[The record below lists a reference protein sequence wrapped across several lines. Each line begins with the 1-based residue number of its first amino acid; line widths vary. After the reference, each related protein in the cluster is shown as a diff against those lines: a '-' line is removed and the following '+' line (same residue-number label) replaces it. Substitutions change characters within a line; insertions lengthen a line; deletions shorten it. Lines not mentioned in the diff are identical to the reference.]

1 MQLSK
6 HCRNFD
12 SILQGDNPMKKARLF
27 GSLLALTLTVG
38 AVLTGCGAGQEQ
50 SGSGASAPADGPKAG
65 GTLIVARKADANNL
79 DPQFITNIPS
89 ANYIYGKVY
98 ESLISR
104 DKNSEYKPTLAT
116 EWKQLD
122 DLTWEFK
129 LRSGVTFHDGTPF
142 NAEAVK
148 KTFERAVDP
157 KVGSPRASNFS
168 MIKEVKVVDE
178 QTIHFILDYPFA
190 PLLSILA
197 SSEGSILSPKAI
209 AEHSDTLSKQP
220 VGTGPFKFESWTPG
234 QDMTLVK
241 NDSYWGEKPKVD
253 KVVYKVVP
261 EDTTRIAMV
270 EAGEAHIG
278 DQLPVTEVERAQSSP
293 NMNMV
298 RAEGLGV
305 EYIGFNVTK
314 KPFDDIRVR
323 QAVAHAV
330 EKEAIV
336 KGVYNNVGNEAVS
349 AMSSKVIGYNPN
361 LTDYTYDVN
370 EAKKL
375 LSDAGYANG
384 FKTTIVTDDRKERM
398 NVAEVIQSQLKG
410 IGIDVEIKV
419 MEYGAYL
426 DFTDKGEHDMF
437 IGGWGNATGD
447 GDYNQYNVFHSSS
460 KGSMGNIAFYSN
472 PKVDQLIEQG
482 RREKDPQ
489 KRNEIYA
496 KLQEI
501 ELKEVPLI
509 PIRTIDHVSV
519 TAKDVR
525 GFWLSPVGY
534 LMLDEVTI
542 Q

>member
-1 MQLSK
+1 
-6 HCRNFD
+6 
-12 SILQGDNPMKKARLF
+12 MKKARLL

-50 SGSGASAPADGPKAG
+50 SGTGNSAPAESPKAG

-79 DPQFITNIPS
+79 DPHFITNIPS

-104 DKNSEYKPTLAT
+104 DKNSQYKPTLAT
-116 EWKQLD
+116 EWKQVD

-129 LRSGVTFHDGTPF
+129 LRSGVSFHDGAPF

-148 KTFERAVDP
+148 KTFERAKDP
-157 KVGSPRASNFS
+157 KVASPRASNFS
-168 MIKEVKVVDE
+168 MIKEIKAVDD
-178 QTIHFILDYPFA
+178 QTVQFILDYPFA

-209 AEHSDTLSKQP
+209 SEHSDTLSKQP

-261 EDTTRIAMV
+261 EDTTRIAMI

-278 DQLPVTEVERAQSSP
+278 DQLPVTEVERAQTSP
-293 NMNMV
+293 NMTMA

-323 QAVAHAV
+323 QAVAHAI

-336 KGVYNNVGNEAVS
+336 RGVYNNVGNEAVS

-361 LTDYTYDVN
+361 LQDYSYDVN

-375 LSDAGYANG
+375 LGEAGYANG

-426 DFTDKGEHDMF
+426 EFTDKGEHDMF

-460 KGSMGNIAFYSN
+460 KGSAGNLAFYDN
-472 PKVDQLIEQG
+472 PEVDKLIEDG

-501 ELKEVPLI
+501 ELKEAPVI

>member
-1 MQLSK
+1 
-6 HCRNFD
+6 
-12 SILQGDNPMKKARLF
+12 MKKTRLF
-27 GSLLALTLTVG
+27 GSLLALTLIIGTALAGCSSG
-38 AVLTGCGAGQEQ
+38 AEQ
-50 SGSGASAPADGPKAG
+50 SATGNTPAAEASKEG

-79 DPQFITNIPS
+79 DPHFISNIPS

-98 ESLISR
+98 ESLVSR
-104 DKNSEYKPTLAT
+104 DKNAEYKATLAT
-116 EWKQLD
+116 EWKQVD
-122 DLTWEFK
+122 DLKWEFK
-129 LRSGVTFHDGTPF
+129 LREGVTFHDGAPF

-148 KTFERAVDP
+148 KTFERVLDP
-157 KVGSPRASNFS
+157 KVASPRASNFS
-168 MIKEVKVVDE
+168 MIKEVKVVDDKTV
-178 QTIHFILDYPFA
+178 QFILEYPFA

-209 AEHSDTLSKQP
+209 AEHADTLSKHP

-234 QDMTLVK
+234 QDMTLAK

-278 DQLPVTEVERAQSSP
+278 DQLPVTEVERAQATPS
-293 NMNMV
+293 MNMV

-305 EYIGFNVTK
+305 EYIGFNVQK
-314 KPFDDIRVR
+314 KPFDDVRVR
-323 QAVAHAV
+323 QAVAHAI

-336 KGVYNNVGNEAVS
+336 KGVYNNVGTEAVS
-349 AMSSKVIGYNPN
+349 SLSPKVIGFNAN
-361 LTDYTYDVN
+361 LKDYSYDVN
-370 EAKKL
+370 EAKAL
-375 LSDAGYANG
+375 LAAAGYSNG
-384 FKTTIVTDDRKERM
+384 FKTSIVTDDRKERM

-426 DFTDKGEHDMF
+426 DFTDKGEHAMF

-460 KGSMGNIAFYSN
+460 KGSAGNLAFYNN
-472 PKVDQLIEQG
+472 PEVDKLIEEG
-482 RREKDPQ
+482 RREKDSA

-501 ELKEVPLI
+501 ELKEAPVI

-519 TAKDVR
+519 TSKDVN

-542 Q
+542 K

>member
-1 MQLSK
+1 
-6 HCRNFD
+6 
-12 SILQGDNPMKKARLF
+12 MKKTRLF
-27 GSLLALTLTVG
+27 GSLLALTLVIGT
-38 AVLTGCGAGQEQ
+38 ALTGC
-50 SGSGASAPADGPKAG
+50 SSGAEQTNTGNTSAAEAPKEG

-79 DPQFITNIPS
+79 DPHFISNIPS

-98 ESLISR
+98 ESLVSR
-104 DKNSEYKPTLAT
+104 DKNAEYKPTLAT
-116 EWKQLD
+116 DWKQVD

-129 LRSGVTFHDGTPF
+129 LREGVTFHDGAPF

-148 KTFERAVDP
+148 KTFERVLDP
-157 KVGSPRASNFS
+157 KVASPRASSFS
-168 MIKEVKVVDE
+168 MIKEIKAVDDKTV
-178 QTIHFILDYPFA
+178 QFILQYPFA

-253 KVVYKVVP
+253 KVLYKVVP

-278 DQLPVTEVERAQSSP
+278 DQLPVTEVERAQATPS
-293 NMNMV
+293 MNLV

-305 EYIGFNVTK
+305 EYIGFNVQK
-314 KPFDDIRVR
+314 KPFDDVRVR
-323 QAVAHAV
+323 QAVAHAI

-336 KGVYNNVGNEAVS
+336 KGVYNNVGTEAVS
-349 AMSSKVIGYNPN
+349 SLSSKVIGYNPN
-361 LTDYTYDVN
+361 LKDYSYDVN
-370 EAKKL
+370 EAKAL
-375 LSDAGYANG
+375 LAAAGYANG
-384 FKTTIVTDDRKERM
+384 FKTSIVTDDRKERM

-426 DFTDKGEHDMF
+426 DFTDKGEHAMF

-460 KGSMGNIAFYSN
+460 KGSAGNLAFYNN
-472 PKVDQLIEQG
+472 PEVDKWIEEG
-482 RREKDPQ
+482 RREKDAT

-501 ELKEVPLI
+501 ELKEVPVI

-519 TAKDVR
+519 TSKDVN

-534 LMLDEVTI
+534 LMLDEVTVK
-542 Q
+542 